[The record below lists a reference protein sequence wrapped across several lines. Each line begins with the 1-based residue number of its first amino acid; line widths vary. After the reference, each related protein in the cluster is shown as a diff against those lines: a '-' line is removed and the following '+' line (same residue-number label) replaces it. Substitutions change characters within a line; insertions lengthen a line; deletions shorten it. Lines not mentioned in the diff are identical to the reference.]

1 MSHIFQK
8 SDHHVALLCREAG
21 RSMKSPSLFPSDGFD
36 RSFIRCIRNCNRE
49 RPSVV
54 RVWGA
59 KNVVACFEAIQ
70 QFSN

>member
-54 RVWGA
+54 GGVGREECGGLLRGDPTV
-59 KNVVACFEAIQ
+59 
-70 QFSN
+70 